1 MPNKLPVKKPTF
13 DHDVLKKEFAS
24 YSRGPFVE
32 VLAHLVG
39 ATPDPDA
46 LQAFADQYPD
56 RWANAIGT
64 LARLS
69 GYHDKLVVEGNINV
83 DIQTMGDADLMKE
96 LKETN
101 RRLKDLSFPLGPVQ
115 DLEVEEI
122 EAPTD

>member
-1 MPNKLPVKKPTF
+1 M
-13 DHDVLKKEFAS
+13 
-24 YSRGPFVE
+24 
-32 VLAHLVG
+32 G

-69 GYHDKLVVEGNINV
+69 GYHDKLLVEGNINV
-83 DIQTMGDADLMKE
+83 DIQMMGDADLMKE

-101 RRLKDLSFPLGPVQ
+101 RRLKDLSLPLGPVQ
-115 DLEVEEI
+115 DVEIEEI
-122 EAPTD
+122 TEPQ